1 MKTCSMI
8 YFIACVYKLWIIK
21 FFVFRVVLK
30 ACFIIIIYTV
40 YLRPPTVVLFF
51 VSHLSPFCL
60 LKTLMLHYFRWSLE
74 ICFYAT
80 VNSAT
85 VAVGN
90 QGFLTKE
97 ITFLKEKGKKQII
110 KNYNYI
116 KRWDYFVY
124 LICLCLSKK

>member
-1 MKTCSMI
+1 MKTCSMT

-21 FFVFRVVLK
+21 NFVFRVVLK
-30 ACFIIIIYTV
+30 ACFIIVMYTV
-40 YLRPPTVVLFF
+40 YLRPPAIVSFF

-60 LKTLMLHYFRWSLE
+60 LKTLMLHYCRWSLE

-90 QGFLTKE
+90 QGFHTKE
-97 ITFLKEKGKKQII
+97 ITFLNEKGKNQII

>member
-1 MKTCSMI
+1 
-8 YFIACVYKLWIIK
+8 
-21 FFVFRVVLK
+21 
-30 ACFIIIIYTV
+30 
-40 YLRPPTVVLFF
+40 
-51 VSHLSPFCL
+51 
-60 LKTLMLHYFRWSLE
+60 MLHYFRWSLE

-116 KRWDYFVY
+116 KR
-124 LICLCLSKK
+124 